1 VSLLAILSIVS
12 ALWAVFWVVMA
23 WKFWHEEE

>member
-1 VSLLAILSIVS
+1 MSLLAILTVVS

-23 WKFWHEEE
+23 WKFWNEEE